1 MPNWQELVRR
11 ELAGLDLEPHERA
24 EVIEEIAAHLDDVYA
39 GLRGQG
45 LAEEDAIKRSLGEVE
60 DWQNLRRRIQIAR
73 RKENVMPK
81 RVAQFWLPSFVT
93 LTLSMVVLMLAGIFV
108 HAHRIEPRS
117 GWSMMVPPATIY
129 MRWLLSLI
137 LIGAIGAFL
146 SQRAGGSQ
154 RAVFFSIVFPVLPYL
169 AFFLVE
175 LPVTL
180 LFNDQL
186 AHIIMLPALLAG
198 LLAWVLIPGAALLA
212 GGLPTQLFLSRRPST
227 RGALAQ

>member
-1 MPNWQELVRR
+1 MRDWQELVRH
-11 ELAGLDLEPHERA
+11 ELSELDLESHERA
-24 EVIEEIAAHLDDVYA
+24 DVIEELAAHLDDVYENLRKE
-39 GLRGQG
+39 GLS
-45 LAEEDAIKRSLGEVE
+45 EEESFQRSLSEVK
-60 DWQNLRRRIQIAR
+60 DWRNLRRKIQIAR
-73 RKENVMPK
+73 RKENVVPQ
-81 RVAQFWLPSFVT
+81 RVTQFWLPSFVT
-93 LTLSMVVLMLAGIFV
+93 LSLSMIVLSLIGIFV

-154 RAVFFSIVFPVLPYL
+154 RAVFFSIVFPVMPYL

-175 LPVTL
+175 LPVML

-186 AHIIMLPALLAG
+186 AHIIMLPALFAG
-198 LLAWVLIPGAALLA
+198 LVAWVLIPGAALLA
-212 GGLPTQLFLSRRPST
+212 GGLPAQLYLSRRLNSGSVAM
-227 RGALAQ
+227 R

>member
-1 MPNWQELVRR
+1 V
-11 ELAGLDLEPHERA
+11 
-24 EVIEEIAAHLDDVYA
+24 
-39 GLRGQG
+39 
-45 LAEEDAIKRSLGEVE
+45 K
-60 DWQNLRRRIQIAR
+60 DWRNLRRKIQIAR
-73 RKENVMPK
+73 RKENVVPQ
-81 RVAQFWLPSFVT
+81 RVTQFWLPSFVT
-93 LTLSMVVLMLAGIFV
+93 LTLSMVVLSLIGIFV
-108 HAHRIEPRS
+108 HAHRIGPRS

-137 LIGAIGAFL
+137 LIGATGAFL

-154 RAVFFSIVFPVLPYL
+154 RAVFFSIVFPVMPYL

-175 LPVTL
+175 LPVML

-198 LLAWVLIPGAALLA
+198 LVAWVVIPGAALLA
-212 GGLPTQLFLSRRPST
+212 GGLPAKLLLSRRPST

>member
-1 MPNWQELVRR
+1 MRDWQELVRR
-11 ELAGLDLEPHERA
+11 ELAELALESHERA
-24 EVIEEIAAHLDDVYA
+24 EVIEEIAAHLHDVYED
-39 GLRGQG
+39 LRKQG
-45 LAEEDAIKRSLGEVE
+45 LSEEESIKRSLREVS

-81 RVAQFWLPSFVT
+81 RVTQFWLPGFLT
-93 LTLSMVVLMLAGIFV
+93 LTLSMGLLMLAGIFV
-108 HAHRIEPRS
+108 HAHRTETRS

-129 MRWLLSLI
+129 VRWLLSLI
-137 LIGAIGAFL
+137 FIGALGAFF

-175 LPVTL
+175 LPVL
-180 LFNDQL
+180 VLFDDQL

-198 LLAWVLIPGAALLA
+198 LIAWVLLPGAALLA

-227 RGALAQ
+227 HGTLAQ

>member
-1 MPNWQELVRR
+1 MRDWQELVRR
-11 ELAGLDLEPHERA
+11 ELAGLDLESHERA
-24 EVIEEIAAHLDDVYA
+24 DVIEELAAHLDDVYENLRKE
-39 GLRGQG
+39 GLS
-45 LAEEDAIKRSLGEVE
+45 EEESFQRSLSEVK
-60 DWQNLRRRIQIAR
+60 DWRNLRRKIQIAR
-73 RKENVMPK
+73 RKENVVPQ
-81 RVAQFWLPSFVT
+81 RVTQFWLPSFVT
-93 LTLSMVVLMLAGIFV
+93 LSLSMIVLSLIGIFV

-137 LIGAIGAFL
+137 LIGATGAFL

-154 RAVFFSIVFPVLPYL
+154 RAVFFSIVFPVMPYL

-175 LPVTL
+175 LPVML

-186 AHIIMLPALLAG
+186 AHIIMLPALFAG
-198 LLAWVLIPGAALLA
+198 LVAWVLIPGAALLA
-212 GGLPTQLFLSRRPST
+212 GGLPAKLLLSRRPST

>member
-1 MPNWQELVRR
+1 MRDWQELVRH
-11 ELAGLDLEPHERA
+11 ELSELDLESHERA
-24 EVIEEIAAHLDDVYA
+24 DVIEELAAHLDDVYEDLRKA
-39 GLRGQG
+39 GLS
-45 LAEEDAIKRSLGEVE
+45 EEESIQRSLSEVK
-60 DWQNLRRRIQIAR
+60 DWRNLRRKIQIAR
-73 RKENVMPK
+73 RKENVVPQ
-81 RVAQFWLPSFVT
+81 RVTQFWLPSFVT
-93 LTLSMVVLMLAGIFV
+93 LSLSMIVLSLIGIFV

-154 RAVFFSIVFPVLPYL
+154 RAVFFSIVFPVMPYL

-175 LPVTL
+175 LPVML

-186 AHIIMLPALLAG
+186 AHIIMLPALFAG
-198 LLAWVLIPGAALLA
+198 LVAWVLIPGAALLA
-212 GGLPTQLFLSRRPST
+212 GGLPAQLYLSRRLNSGSVAM
-227 RGALAQ
+227 R

>member
-1 MPNWQELVRR
+1 MRDWQELVRH
-11 ELAGLDLEPHERA
+11 ELAELDLESHERA
-24 EVIEEIAAHLDDVYA
+24 DVIEELAAHLDDVYENLRKE
-39 GLRGQG
+39 GLS
-45 LAEEDAIKRSLGEVE
+45 EEESFQRSLSEVK
-60 DWQNLRRRIQIAR
+60 DWRNLRRKIQIAR
-73 RKENVMPK
+73 RKETVVPQ
-81 RVAQFWLPSFVT
+81 RVTQFWLPSFVT
-93 LTLSMVVLMLAGIFV
+93 LSLSMIVLSLIGIFV

-154 RAVFFSIVFPVLPYL
+154 RAVFFSIVFPVMPYL

-175 LPVTL
+175 LPVML

-186 AHIIMLPALLAG
+186 AHIIMLPALFAG
-198 LLAWVLIPGAALLA
+198 LVAWVLIPGAALLA
-212 GGLPTQLFLSRRPST
+212 GGLPAQLYLSRRLNSGSVAM
-227 RGALAQ
+227 R

>member
-1 MPNWQELVRR
+1 
-11 ELAGLDLEPHERA
+11 
-24 EVIEEIAAHLDDVYA
+24 
-39 GLRGQG
+39 
-45 LAEEDAIKRSLGEVE
+45 
-60 DWQNLRRRIQIAR
+60 
-73 RKENVMPK
+73 
-81 RVAQFWLPSFVT
+81 
-93 LTLSMVVLMLAGIFV
+93 
-108 HAHRIEPRS
+108 
-117 GWSMMVPPATIY
+117 MMVPPATIY

-154 RAVFFSIVFPVLPYL
+154 RAVFFSIVFPVMPYL

-175 LPVTL
+175 LPVML

-198 LLAWVLIPGAALLA
+198 LVAWVVIPGAALLA
-212 GGLPTQLFLSRRPST
+212 GGLPAKLLLSRRPST